1 MSEWKNVPLHTVVNI
16 RISNVDKKNA
26 PNEDAV
32 LLCNYMDVYSNDYIK
47 AGLPFMEATANRS
60 EISRFKV
67 ELGDV
72 LITKDSETPF
82 DIGIPSVV
90 VEDIKNL
97 VCGYHLALFKPDKST
112 IDSVYLAKQ
121 LATSDAASYFSRM
134 ASGSTRYGLSNK
146 TIADFNVPLAPL
158 REQQK
163 IAHILTTVDNLI
175 EKTQALIDK
184 YTAVKQGMMHD
195 LFTRGIDIA
204 TGQLR
209 PSYEQA
215 PELYKET
222 ELGWVPREWGVVPLR
237 LVVDKIADR
246 DHFTPIYYDEGIPI
260 ISPKDFGELDKI
272 SFEKCKYISIDAHDK
287 NRKKTDLGVND
298 IVFTRIGAGLGKAA
312 IVTPDMPEFSILHSA
327 AMIRLNRKVME
338 PMYLLYLLKSF
349 VIQRQIGV
357 EVQSI
362 GVPDLGLEKINEFM
376 VLCPNKNEQIKAAG
390 SIEAIDVSIEGE
402 YKQLKAF
409 QLLKKGL
416 MQDLLTG
423 RVRVK
428 QEAEHVN

>member
-1 MSEWKNVPLHTVVNI
+1 MLKSLSQLADVNYGRSPNEIRDENGEYPIYGTGGLLGFSKKPLFENDGVIVARKGTLDNVTYAKGKYWVI
-16 RISNVDKKNA
+16 DTAYAAISKENVDSKY
-26 PNEDAV
+26 
-32 LLCNYMDVYSNDYIK
+32 LYYCLSDYD
-47 AGLPFMEATANRS
+47 LSSLNEATGVPSINRDYLY
-60 EISRFKV
+60 R
-67 ELGDV
+67 
-72 LITKDSETPF
+72 
-82 DIGIPSVV
+82 
-90 VEDIKNL
+90 IKF
-97 VCGYHLALFKPDKST
+97 YSPDK
-112 IDSVYLAKQ
+112 A
-121 LATSDAASYFSRM
+121 
-134 ASGSTRYGLSNK
+134 
-146 TIADFNVPLAPL
+146 
-158 REQQK
+158 EQQK

-175 EKTQALIDK
+175 EQTQSLIDK
-184 YTAVKQGMMHD
+184 YTAIKQGMMHD
-195 LFTRGIDIA
+195 IFTRGIDIA

-423 RVRVK
+423 RVRVE
-428 QEAEHVN
+428 QEAKHVN